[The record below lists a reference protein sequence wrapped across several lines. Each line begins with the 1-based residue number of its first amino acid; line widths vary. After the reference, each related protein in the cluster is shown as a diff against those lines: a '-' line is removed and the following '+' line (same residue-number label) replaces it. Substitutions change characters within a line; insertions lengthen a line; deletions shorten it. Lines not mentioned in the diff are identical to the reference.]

1 MASPTRRTWDWVS
14 SRSWWWSR
22 KPGVLQSMGSQ
33 RVRHDWATE
42 LNWTEATSSVGLPA
56 PRLHFVSWLLC
67 PYLCIPSLHWFL
79 VLSLSPV
86 RLLWPHGVHYLPEFT
101 QIYVHW
107 VSDTIQPSHPLL
119 PPSSLPSVFQSL
131 FQWVSCSHQVAKVL
145 EFQPQ
150 HHSFQGIFRVDF
162 LWDWLPWLAT
172 VWTCPVKLRQGHR
185 GWTKRVQRP
194 GSSRSPARFYSWVTK
209 IVVQQSSS
217 LTWIISLPLYTGYSC
232 SPNILSFPA
241 LKILLLSIFFSSYCV
256 YVCVSCSCP
265 TFTHVQLFATP
276 MDCGLPG
283 SFVHCIFQARLLEQ
297 VAISSS
303 RWSSQPRDQTWVS
316 HIAGRFFTIW
326 TTRKVPGT
334 VTTLILFSFNTKTHQ
349 NSPFNILFQIYFL
362 PLSCEHI
369 FSF

>member
-265 TFTHVQLFATP
+265 TLCDPHGLWPTRLLCPLYFPGKITGAGCYFLLQVIFPTQGSNL
-276 MDCGLPG
+276 GLP
-283 SFVHCIFQARLLEQ
+283 HCRQILYHLNHQEGPWYRYY
-297 VAISSS
+297 SY
-303 RWSSQPRDQTWVS
+303 P
-316 HIAGRFFTIW
+316 FF
-326 TTRKVPGT
+326 
-334 VTTLILFSFNTKTHQ
+334 L
-349 NSPFNILFQIYFL
+349 
-362 PLSCEHI
+362 
-369 FSF
+369 

>member
-1 MASPTRRTWDWVS
+1 MRWLDGITDSKDMRMSKLQELVMVKEAWHAAVHGVTKSWTWLSNW
-14 SRSWWWSR
+14 
-22 KPGVLQSMGSQ
+22 
-33 RVRHDWATE
+33 TE

-67 PYLCIPSLHWFL
+67 PYLCISSLHWFL

-107 VSDTIQPSHPLL
+107 VGDTIQPSHPLL
-119 PPSSLPSVFQSL
+119 PPFSLPSVFQIL
-131 FQWVSCSHQVAKVL
+131 FQWVSCLHQVAKVL

-194 GSSRSPARFYSWVTK
+194 GSSWSPAQFYSRVTK
-209 IVVQQSSS
+209 TVIQQSSS
-217 LTWIISLPLYTGYSC
+217 LTWIISLTLSTGYSC

-241 LKILLLSIFFSSYCV
+241 LKILLHSIFFFQLLC
-256 YVCVSCSCP
+256 VCVC
-265 TFTHVQLFATP
+265 
-276 MDCGLPG
+276 
-283 SFVHCIFQARLLEQ
+283 
-297 VAISSS
+297 
-303 RWSSQPRDQTWVS
+303 
-316 HIAGRFFTIW
+316 
-326 TTRKVPGT
+326 
-334 VTTLILFSFNTKTHQ
+334 
-349 NSPFNILFQIYFL
+349 
-362 PLSCEHI
+362 
-369 FSF
+369 